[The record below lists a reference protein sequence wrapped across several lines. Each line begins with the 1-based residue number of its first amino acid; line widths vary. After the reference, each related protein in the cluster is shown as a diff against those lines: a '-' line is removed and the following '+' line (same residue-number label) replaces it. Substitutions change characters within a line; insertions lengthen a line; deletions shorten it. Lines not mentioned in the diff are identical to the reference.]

1 MASIVI
7 PQWLGKVFNPAVGG
21 EYPDDRVALQQAMVR
36 ENVVP
41 AATKKKMRYHGVDL
55 LATDREGNT
64 FFVRGGK
71 NIKVALPPNDV
82 SERYSGRGYIVDNQ
96 MGNLVDK
103 VPQQKKKV
111 DHVDRLGFGFPM

>member
-7 PQWLGKVFNPAVGG
+7 PKWLGRIFNPAVGG
-21 EYPDDRVALQQAMVR
+21 EYPDDRVALQQAMIR

-41 AATKKKMRYHGVDL
+41 VETKKKMRYHGVDL

-82 SERYSGRGYIVDNQ
+82 SERYSGRGYVVDNQ

-103 VPQQKKKV
+103 VPQKKNKAE
-111 DHVDRLGFGFPM
+111 HVDRLGYGFPM